1 MVTVLFSK
9 ETKLREQFETIVESI
24 EQEAVAAARTLGFA
38 VKSKRDLLADLR
50 SELNVWHTHYRWRRE
65 ALPADTAVYI
75 KAWDRIACL
84 RLIQKLLEETLSPSR
99 ETGVEQA
106 LDTVDDCLSV
116 LRARLASA
124 ARVTAHDYREPL
136 PRPSF

>member
-1 MVTVLFSK
+1 MVTALFSK
-9 ETKLREQFETIVESI
+9 DSTVREQFEKMVESI

-50 SELNVWHTHYRWRRE
+50 SELNFWHAHYRWQRE
-65 ALPADTAVYI
+65 ALPADSAVYT
-75 KAWDRIACL
+75 KPWDRIACL
-84 RLIQKLLEETLSPSR
+84 RLIQKLLEETLSSSR

-124 ARVTAHDYREPL
+124 ARVSPDDYREPL